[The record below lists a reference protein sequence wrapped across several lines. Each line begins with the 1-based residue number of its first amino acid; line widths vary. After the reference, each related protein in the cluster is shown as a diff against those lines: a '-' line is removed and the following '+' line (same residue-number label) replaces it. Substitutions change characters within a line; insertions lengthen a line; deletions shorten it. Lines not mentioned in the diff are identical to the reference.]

1 VGETLD
7 RGGVGEATELVGEA
21 TEPVGEVTEPV

>member
-1 VGETLD
+1 VGKRLD